1 MERIM
6 LKVNVCYQT
15 RNGGWQEVGFLSP
28 GESLHCEDANVKL
41 SASCKRETENSA
53 VYELEFRSAY
63 PTRIRLLAELEGENP
78 WYLIPCCIHGDNNLH
93 HARPDQYPNLTSEY
107 PDAAYSSSLWEFRA
121 DRASHPVSILATDHA
136 AGGVSIDPYSR
147 DLDGQLIRN
156 GVFAELPNR
165 FGVTFGYANLPFT
178 FVNKRCD
185 SSDGISKSTSNPLC
199 GGRVSGK
206 LFFYPEGGRSNVKR
220 ILENLYRKFR
230 ELPHFQHT
238 FREAAQSVLDCFIRY
253 NYSEEFGHYT
263 NLEAHPPAQSVLK
276 PWRPLIEI
284 GWTGGSILAYPFIKA
299 EKLLDLPENY
309 FSKCKSGRDLFD
321 EIVAG
326 YNPAG
331 GFFFD
336 LVRERDG
343 SRVNGWWDFLKITH
357 DCHSAY
363 TNGHALYYLFLTMKQ
378 LRERGET
385 IPELWRQRSLEV
397 AENLLALQ
405 REDGCCGYAFRT
417 DRREVADFD
426 GFAGCWLAAALAAGF
441 AFCGDR
447 RYLESAERAAAY
459 YFESVRNLNVCG
471 TPMDTWKAPD
481 QEGNLAF
488 MKLVRLLHESTGRA
502 DYLSMLEE
510 AAHYEYLWRYGFRAI
525 PEIMPLKGSSWNSC
539 GGSVTSVSNPHI
551 HPMGVLVTEELY
563 YLAERTGNE
572 LHRMRAEDGMAW
584 IMNSLELYPEVTGY
598 GAYGITTER
607 YCPSDGLT
615 DFCYSDGRPSSMWY
629 SYNGWA
635 AANVLE
641 SLLYMTEHHPDF
653 RF

>member
-1 MERIM
+1 M
-6 LKVNVCYQT
+6 LKVKVGYQT
-15 RNGGWQEVGFLSP
+15 RNGGWQEAGTLDP
-28 GESLHCEDANVKL
+28 GKGLRFQDQNLELAIVCVPESQSV
-41 SASCKRETENSA
+41 TE
-53 VYELEFRSAY
+53 YELEFRSRY
-63 PTRIRLLAELEGENP
+63 PTRIRLEAELEGESP
-78 WYLIPCCIHGDNNLH
+78 WHLIPCCIHGDNNLH
-93 HARPDQYPNLTSEY
+93 HARPDQYPNLTREY
-107 PDAAYSSSLWEFRA
+107 PGAKYSSPYWEFRA
-121 DRASHPVSILATDHA
+121 DRASHPVSILTTGRA
-136 AGGVSIDPYSR
+136 AGAISIDPYSR

-185 SSDGISKSTSNPLC
+185 SSDGSSKSTSNPLC

-206 LFFYPEGGRSNVKR
+206 LFFYPEGGRGNVKT
-220 ILENLYRKFR
+220 ILENLYRKYR
-230 ELPHFQHT
+230 ECPHFKHT
-238 FREAAQSVLDCFIRY
+238 FREAAQAVLDAFVRY
-253 NYSEEFGHYT
+253 SYSAEFGHYT
-263 NLEAHPPAQSVLK
+263 NQEAHPPAQPELR

-284 GWTGGSILAYPFIKA
+284 GWTGGSILAYPFLTA
-299 EKLLDLPENY
+299 EKLLDLPGSY
-309 FSKCKSGRDLFD
+309 FRGRKSGRELFD

-336 LVRERDG
+336 LVREREG

-357 DCHSAY
+357 DCHSSY
-363 TNGHALYYLFLTMKQ
+363 TNGHALYYLFLSMKQ
-378 LRERGET
+378 LRDRGEAV
-385 IPELWRQRSLEV
+385 PELWLQRASDV

-405 REDGCCGYAFRT
+405 RADGCFGYAFRT

-441 AFCGDR
+441 VFCGDR
-447 RYLESAERAAAY
+447 RYLEAASRAASC

-488 MKLVRLLHESTGRA
+488 MKLTRMLHEATGRRE
-502 DYLSMLEE
+502 YLVMLEE

-525 PEIMPLKGSSWNSC
+525 PEIPPLKGSSWNSC

-563 YLAERTGNE
+563 YLAEKTGNE

-598 GAYGITTER
+598 GVYGMTTER

-615 DFCYSDGRPSSMWY
+615 DFLYSDGRPSSMWY

-641 SLLYMTEHHPDF
+641 SLLYMTEHHPEF
-653 RF
+653 KS